1 MRSPKGLILDL
12 LRRAGDGVVSGELLS
27 EALGM
32 SRVSVWKHV
41 QKLQS
46 LGYVITGTA
55 KGYHLDESDGVA
67 ADVLHAWEFPD
78 REDRIFFFPEVES
91 TMDLARDLARNGAPA
106 LTVVTADR
114 QTKGRGRLARH
125 WDSLDGG
132 LYFTMITRPD
142 LPVARSFL
150 VNFAASLTLTDVV
163 NDLFDVGARV
173 KWPNDILAGERKLC
187 GMLSEMEADGGM
199 VSFVNVGMG
208 LNVRNVPGPAAP
220 DAVSLRELTDR
231 DLSRRRILS
240 AFLDAFESLSA
251 RIEAVDIL
259 ALWKSRTI
267 TIGRRVR
274 VVTLRDA
281 VEGLAVDVADDGGL
295 MVRLD
300 GGEVRKVVYGDCF
313 LAPQPPTGYP
323 SQSPPPGHPSPQP
336 PPPEGEGENERE
348 AS

>member
-1 MRSPKGLILDL
+1 MRSPKGMILDL
-12 LRRAGDGVVSGELLS
+12 LRRAGDDVVSGERLS

-32 SRVSVWKHV
+32 SRVSVWKHI
-41 QKLQS
+41 QKLQAV
-46 LGYVITGTA
+46 GYVITGTA
-55 KGYHLDESDGVA
+55 KGYHLDERGGGA

-91 TMDLARDLARNGAPA
+91 TMDLARDLARNGAPPF
-106 LTVVTADR
+106 TVVTADR
-114 QTKGRGRLARH
+114 QTKGRGRMARH
-125 WDSLDGG
+125 WDSTDGG

-150 VNFAASLTLTDVV
+150 INFAASLTLTDVI

-208 LNVRNVPGPAAP
+208 LNVRNIPGPAAA
-220 DAVSLRELTDR
+220 DAISLGEITGRT
-231 DLSRRRILS
+231 LSRRRILS

-251 RIEAVDIL
+251 RLDAVNVL
-259 ALWKSRTI
+259 ALWKSRAI
-267 TIGRRVR
+267 TIGRQVR
-274 VVTLRDA
+274 VVTLRDS

-295 MVRLD
+295 MVRMD
-300 GGEVRKVVYGDCF
+300 DGEVRKVVYGDCF
-313 LAPQPPTGYP
+313 L
-323 SQSPPPGHPSPQP
+323 SPGHPSPQP
-336 PPPEGEGENERE
+336 LPPEGEDKRKG
-348 AS
+348 AGS